1 MVSCQT
7 LQFGSLTLIL
17 LSMGGLLSFLL
28 DFLPPHSAQST
39 VSDAEYQLCHG
50 FLWTVWGRKC
60 YDLFIAVQGASGKT
74 CNFYAFCLVLCVYK

>member
-7 LQFGSLTLIL
+7 LQFGSLPLIL

-39 VSDAEYQLCHG
+39 VSDAEHQLCHG
-50 FLWTVWGRKC
+50 FLWTVWGENAM
-60 YDLFIAVQGASGKT
+60 LIVVQGAWGKT
-74 CNFYAFCLVLCVYK
+74 CNFYAFCLVFCVYK